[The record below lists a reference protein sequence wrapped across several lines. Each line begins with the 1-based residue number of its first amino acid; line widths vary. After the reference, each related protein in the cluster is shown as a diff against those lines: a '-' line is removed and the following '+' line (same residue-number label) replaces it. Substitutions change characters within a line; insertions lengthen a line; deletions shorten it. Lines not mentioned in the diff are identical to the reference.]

1 MASESEEQ
9 NNQFYFQKF
18 QEEHSSIHKDIVDFV
33 YMVLKCC
40 STLEKDFDSNVVSQ
54 MFTKTSEKLQSLIK
68 SLCLIHA
75 LYGYPNETGKVEHVV
90 IIEVE
95 Q

>member
-1 MASESEEQ
+1 
-9 NNQFYFQKF
+9 
-18 QEEHSSIHKDIVDFV
+18 
-33 YMVLKCC
+33 MVLRCF
-40 STLEKDFDSNVVSQ
+40 SELEEKFDHHVVSQ

-75 LYGYPNETGKVEHVV
+75 LYGYPDETGKVEHVV

>member
-1 MASESEEQ
+1 MDL
-9 NNQFYFQKF
+9 YFQKF
-18 QEEHSSIHKDIVDFV
+18 LEERCSIHKDIKDFL

-40 STLEKDFDSNVVSQ
+40 LKLEETASDSAVSSQ
-54 MFTKTSEKLQSLIK
+54 KFTETSEKLQSLIK

-75 LYGYPNETGKVEHVV
+75 LYGYPNETGKLSWTA